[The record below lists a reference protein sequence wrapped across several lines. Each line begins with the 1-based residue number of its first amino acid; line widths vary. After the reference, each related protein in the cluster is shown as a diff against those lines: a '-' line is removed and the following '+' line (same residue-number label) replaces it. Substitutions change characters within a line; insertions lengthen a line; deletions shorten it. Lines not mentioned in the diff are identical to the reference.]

1 MKSEDEA
8 AFIGPPRVAQN
19 TGGPRSR
26 SRNERIRST
35 LLGHEEG
42 PIVCPRKTSFCI
54 NFPRSCKDPVAF
66 VEAILH
72 AKGMASPE
80 QLRGVFPIPPSP
92 CVVSIWTH
100 APLPVNDDE
109 ILHSALVL
117 GLCTATF
124 YDPGRPVIW
133 THASLKRRLAFYDTE
148 GFYAL
153 D

>member
-1 MKSEDEA
+1 MRDKYEA
-8 AFIGPPRVAQN
+8 MLGRPQGVAQN
-19 TGGPRSR
+19 SGGPRSR
-26 SRNERIRST
+26 SRNEKIRST

-42 PIVCPRKTSFCI
+42 PIVCPRRTSFCI
-54 NFPRSCKDPVAF
+54 NFPRSCQDPVAY

-72 AKGMASPE
+72 AKGFASPE

-100 APLPVNDDE
+100 APLPVHDEE

-133 THASLKRRLAFYDTE
+133 THASLMRRLAFYDTE